1 MQHNDGAF
9 QNLRHLFDD
18 FSCHN
23 RVIYSGPEVFCTVF
37 LQNFPNLAAVPVNI
51 LILYADAF
59 QHLRSSPYPNPFR
72 PGNSK
77 VNCIHILCEIP
88 VNFKPRPQ
96 FFRRVLGLEGCGV
109 FVFGGFCSTQ
119 VVHGLFGVGKVFLLQ
134 GPLFGFGQALG
145 LSCRGILR
153 VNAQHFLGFGDDVFQ
168 HGLHLLHHLVD
179 ASGTACVLVRLLP
192 LELSPPPH
200 ALLTVKDT
208 APGVGHQLFRCLLI
222 AQALGGIIAHL
233 GPDHLVNVLIAVL
246 LGQVQQCMVLQ
257 GLGTLRIQCVIP
269 VVVLVQHGRKNIL
282 RTVTKE
288 NAGCLCVHIG
298 PDIRI
303 RCPVRPI
310 QHAFQHCIGAR
321 SLGVQTDDL
330 AGHSI
335 LRAQGAAVVGHSLA
349 AGTLSAQGTAQL
361 LHLLGPGFPLPFAV
375 KVCLL
380 QHVPSGALFQHHVHV
395 QAQGVLT
402 SRQPQRLVKAV
413 HVLHLAQTVHAGG
426 CRCIGVRVQ
435 PAGHLLAQV
444 LCCLF
449 AHLPAP
455 QLLLHPVHLL
465 AFGGCFLQPN
475 GLPQLCRADFHTFP
489 GILHGLVLC
498 FRTFHPWQQGPL
510 FCVRRNPGGLL
521 RVARHANGS
530 PFKGSWRVSA

>member
-1 MQHNDGAF
+1 M
-9 QNLRHLFDD
+9 
-18 FSCHN
+18 
-23 RVIYSGPEVFCTVF
+23 
-37 LQNFPNLAAVPVNI
+37 
-51 LILYADAF
+51 
-59 QHLRSSPYPNPFR
+59 
-72 PGNSK
+72 
-77 VNCIHILCEIP
+77 
-88 VNFKPRPQ
+88 
-96 FFRRVLGLEGCGV
+96 
-109 FVFGGFCSTQ
+109 
-119 VVHGLFGVGKVFLLQ
+119 GKVFFLQCPLL
-134 GPLFGFGQALG
+134 GFCQALG
-145 LSCRGILR
+145 LSCCGILR

-222 AQALGGIIAHL
+222 AQGGIIAHL

-321 SLGVQTDDL
+321 ALGVQADDL